1 MNACPWWRCGIV
13 YQIYPLSYQDSTGDG
28 CGDLNGI
35 RRRLDYLVWL
45 GVDAIWVSP
54 IYPSPMADMGY
65 DVADYCDVDPRFG
78 TIDDFDALLREAHQ
92 LGLKVILDFV
102 PNHTSEQHPWFRESR
117 AARDNPK
124 RDWYLWQDPAPDGA
138 PPNNWVSE
146 FGGSAWQWDET
157 SGQYY
162 YHAFLKEQPDL
173 NWRNP
178 AVRHAMYDAMRFWLA
193 RGVDGFRIDVLW
205 HLIKDEKWR
214 DDPPNP
220 GWQPGDPGSRRLLRV
235 HSSDQDEVFEIVREM
250 RQVSDEF
257 PARVLIGELY
267 LPLERLVA
275 YYGTH
280 GDGVQLP
287 FNFHL
292 LLAPWDAAEI
302 RRIIAAYSRLV
313 PEGEWPN
320 YVLGNHDQPRLAA
333 RLGARQAR
341 VAAMLLLTL
350 RGTPTLYYGDEIGMT
365 DVEIPTDRLQDAR
378 ERNEPGMGLARDP
391 QRTPMQWDRSLHAGF
406 SSTEPWLPV
415 SPDAG
420 ERNVE
425 HLAADA
431 RSILTLYRRLAILR
445 RAHRALA
452 VGDKTLWD
460 VPPPLLAYQR
470 SFDGERFLVV
480 VNLSHEA
487 QTLPLDGAA
496 GSIVL
501 STGLDR
507 ETQVVRDVLALGADE
522 GVIVALERVP
532 G

>member
-1 MNACPWWRCGIV
+1 MADSPWWQHGVI
-13 YQIYPLSYQDSTGDG
+13 YQVYPLSFQDSDGDG
-28 CGDLNGI
+28 RGDLNGI

-45 GVDAIWVSP
+45 GVDAVWVSP

-78 TIDDFDALLREAHQ
+78 TLDDFDTLVGEAHER
-92 LGLKVILDFV
+92 GLKVILDFV
-102 PNHTSEQHPWFRESR
+102 PNHTSDQHPWFRESR
-117 AARDNPK
+117 AARSNPK
-124 RDWYLWQDPAPDGA
+124 RDWYLWQDAASDGG

-146 FGGSAWQWDET
+146 FGGSAWQWDAP
-157 SGQYY
+157 SSQYY

-173 NWRNP
+173 NWRNR
-178 AVRHAMYDAMRFWLA
+178 AVRNAMYDAMRFWFA

-235 HSSDQDEVFEIVREM
+235 HSSDQDDVFEVVREM

-257 PARVLIGELY
+257 PNRVLIGELY

-280 GDGVQLP
+280 GNGVQLP

-292 LLAPWDAAEI
+292 LLAAWDAAEI
-302 RRIIAAYSRLV
+302 RHIIDEYSRLV

-320 YVLGNHDQPRLAA
+320 YVLGNHDQSRLAS
-333 RLGARQAR
+333 RVGARQAR

-365 DVEIPTDRLQDAR
+365 DVEIPADELQDPR
-378 ERNEPGMGLARDP
+378 ERNEPGLGLARDP
-391 QRTPMQWDRSLHAGF
+391 QRTPMQWDGSRHAGF
-406 SSTEPWLPV
+406 SSGEPWLRV
-415 SPDAG
+415 APDFG

-425 HLAADA
+425 RLAAEP
-431 RSILTLYRRLAILR
+431 RSVLNLTRNLIALR
-445 RAHRALA
+445 REHRALA
-452 VGDKTLWD
+452 VGDQVLLQAR
-460 VPPPLLAYQR
+460 PPLLAYRR
-470 SFDGERFLVV
+470 SLRDERFLVV
-480 VNLSHEA
+480 LNLSHEG
-487 QTLPLDGAA
+487 QTMPLADAVGT
-496 GSIVL
+496 IVL
-501 STGLDR
+501 ATGLDR
-507 ETQVVRDVLALGADE
+507 EGEAVRDGLTLGADE
-522 GVIVALERVP
+522 GVIVCLQQVA